1 MVTIAMTMPTPSQR
15 DPFAPR
21 SLGSRPSFASY
32 WPDTRFIELRS
43 HDGYFHRLLGRAPT
57 DDDEHLLMLG
67 GSVVHHERVHWQIA
81 HSLTWGVMRSAL
93 VNLRTTLAS
102 LFFRQMSPSAL
113 SEELHRHRNGIASIR
128 RTENFDLVVPDHW
141 SATSHS
147 IAEHAWLLTMLPEI
161 IDYGGIA
168 PARPPDFMLGI
179 AAQYLGRDFDPVDVL
194 FGDDHTEFHD
204 RVRSFRQENS
214 VETLKDAEANGFPA
228 IVVEEC
234 LAVLAQLIF
243 LDRVEPRSATE
254 RKICSRF
261 RDDILGGVFGVGG
274 GIYAP
279 GFHAAARAA
288 NCQFEDLNLTALG
301 MVCELALD
309 PPLPFAPDGSAA
321 SWTWSNLHPGSRF
334 AKLLRISA
342 DRGILTDDQSLAD
355 PGERLVVE
363 DDLLVFAQME
373 RAEHSRV
380 QQWLATYDEDTTEWP
395 SQELGWQH
403 ARTAR
408 AGRSEIVR
416 CPGILQDML
425 GNNDLPDAHTFY
437 DLPFVILDGVT
448 QVDDPESE
456 SETRRSGQQ
465 ILNAHVAR
473 MTDHLAFH
481 TGPLHPTGL
490 PTDPEDGFS
499 MFVERA
505 HEFFKSAW
513 GVDVPQMELNR
524 NERGWNAE

>member
-1 MVTIAMTMPTPSQR
+1 MAIAMTMPTHSQH

-21 SLGSRPSFASY
+21 SLGARPSFASY

-43 HDGYFHRLLGRAPT
+43 HDGYFHHLLGRAPT

-113 SEELHRHRNGIASIR
+113 SEELVRHQNGIASLR
-128 RTENFDLVVPDHW
+128 RTENFDLVIPDHW

-168 PARPPDFMLGI
+168 PVRPPDFMLGI
-179 AAQYLGRDFDPVDVL
+179 AAQYLGREFDPVDIL
-194 FGDDHTEFHD
+194 FGDDHAGFHN
-204 RVRSFRQENS
+204 RVRSFRQEGS
-214 VETLKDAEANGFPA
+214 LEALQDTQANGFPA

-234 LAVLAQLIF
+234 LAVLAQLTF
-243 LDRVEPRSATE
+243 LDRVQTRSVAE
-254 RKICSRF
+254 RNICTQF
-261 RDDILGGVFGVGG
+261 RADILGGVFGADGG
-274 GIYAP
+274 LYAP
-279 GFHAAARAA
+279 CFRAAAQAA
-288 NCQFEDLNLTALG
+288 SCQFEDLNLMALG
-301 MVCELALD
+301 VVCELALD
-309 PPLPFAPDGSAA
+309 PPLPFAADGSAA

-334 AKLLRISA
+334 AKLLKISV
-342 DRGILTDDQSLAD
+342 DRGILTDVQTLAD

-363 DDLLVFAQME
+363 EDLLVSAQME
-373 RAEHSRV
+373 RAEHSHV

-403 ARTAR
+403 ARTAHT
-408 AGRSEIVR
+408 GRSEIAK
-416 CPGILQDML
+416 CPGVLQDML
-425 GNNDLPDAHTFY
+425 GSCDLPEAHTFY

-448 QVDDPESE
+448 QLDDPESE
-456 SETRRSGQQ
+456 SEALRSGQQ

-481 TGPLHPTGL
+481 TGPIHPRGL

-499 MFVERA
+499 VFTERA

-513 GVDVPQMELNR
+513 GVDVPKMEIIR
-524 NERGWNAE
+524 NERGWNAD